1 MSGKT
6 RSLTGRWLPHV
17 AALALIALTV
27 SLGNWQMRRAA
38 EKAQVQAQIDRALA
52 AEPVAVGPTARLT
65 EQSVGTRVAVTGR
78 WLNEHTVF
86 IDNRTWRGRAG
97 FHVLTPIRIVDSNQF
112 AVVLRGWVASDP
124 ARRSRL
130 PALPEG
136 GAAVSLTA
144 WVEADLAQTLELAR
158 SPVPGPDDRLW
169 QSASLARFANWSGL
183 PIAPVLLRQT
193 SAEVDDGLVRDWP
206 VPGAGAAKHHGY
218 AAQWYALALL
228 TAGLWLVLTIRQR
241 NKTSR

>member
-1 MSGKT
+1 MSLKT
-6 RSLTGRWLPHV
+6 RSRPGQWLPHL
-17 AALALIALTV
+17 AAIALIALTV

-52 AEPVAVGPTARLT
+52 AEPVVLGPTARLS
-65 EQSVGTRVAVTGR
+65 EQSVGTRVALTGR

-97 FHVLTPIRIVDSNQF
+97 FHVLTPIRIDRGDQI
-112 AVVLRGWVASDP
+112 ALVLRGWVASDP
-124 ARRSRL
+124 SQRTRL
-130 PALPEG
+130 PVLPEG
-136 GAAVSLTA
+136 GDLVGLTA
-144 WVEADLAQTLELAR
+144 WVEVDLAQTLELAR

-169 QSASLARFANWSGL
+169 QNASLARFATWSGL

-193 SAEVDDGLVRDWP
+193 GAQVDDGLVRDWP
-206 VPGAGAAKHHGY
+206 VPGAGVAKHHGY

>member
-6 RSLTGRWLPHV
+6 RFLTGRWLPHAV
-17 AALALIALTV
+17 ALALIALTV

-97 FHVLTPIRIVDSNQF
+97 FHVLTPIRIDRSDQF
-112 AVVLRGWVASDP
+112 ALVLRGWAASDP
-124 ARRSRL
+124 AQRSRL
-130 PALPEG
+130 PVLPSG
-136 GAAVSLTA
+136 PDPVSLTA
-144 WVEADLAQTLELAR
+144 WVEADLAQTLQLAR
-158 SPVPGPDDRLW
+158 SPAPGPDDRLW
-169 QSASLARFANWSGL
+169 QSASLARFATWSGL

-193 SAEVDDGLVRDWP
+193 SGQVDDGLVRDWP
-206 VPGAGAAKHHGY
+206 VPGAGVAKHHGY

-228 TAGLWLVLTIRQR
+228 TAGLWLALTIRQR
-241 NKTSR
+241 IKKTR